1 MKTLALPVGL
11 LALVGT
17 IVPPVLFMLGHMEQS
32 PMKTTM
38 LVSCIV
44 WFITAPMWMK
54 SE

>member
-1 MKTLALPVGL
+1 MKTAAFPVGI

-17 IVPPVLFMLGHMEQS
+17 ILPPVLFLLHQLEVE
-32 PMKTTM
+32 PMKNIM
-38 LVSCIV
+38 LVSTLV

>member
-1 MKTLALPVGL
+1 MKTLALPIGV

-17 IVPPVLFMLGHMEQS
+17 IVPPLLFMLGHIEQP
-32 PMKTTM
+32 PMKITM

-44 WFITAPMWMK
+44 WFVTAPMWMK

>member
-1 MKTLALPVGL
+1 MKAIALSTGI

-17 IVPPVLFMLGHMEQS
+17 IVPPLLVLTGQMAPD

-44 WFITAPMWMK
+44 WFVTAPMWMK

>member
-1 MKTLALPVGL
+1 MKSIALPIGL
-11 LALVGT
+11 IALAGT
-17 IVPPVLFMLGHMEQS
+17 IVPPALVLTGQMAPD

-44 WFITAPMWMK
+44 WFVTAPMWMR